1 MLKEETKWMKD
12 NKLIASV
19 VVFKELLDSN
29 KDIYDIIAEFLK
41 AGIIDKQKWSFT
53 STELK
58 RLIEDVFD
66 FKLPEAVIKSTLKN
80 NMTIHSK

>member
-1 MLKEETKWMKD
+1 MKE

-19 VVFKELLDSN
+19 VVFKELLDNN
-29 KDIYDIIAEFLK
+29 KDIYDIIGEFLK
-41 AGIIDKQKWSFT
+41 ASILEEKKWNFT

-58 RLIEDVFD
+58 NILEKVFD

-80 NMTIHSK
+80 RLVKLNFV